1 MLVDSLHVR
10 AMATLPPSYSLSSD
24 PSTAQTHLQVVF
36 TALQT
41 HPGIYWGKSRTFE
54 VISRQLE
61 RAWSCV
67 CVLKTTEEGEE
78 LVGFARV
85 ISDGEG

>member
-1 MLVDSLHVR
+1 
-10 AMATLPPSYSLSSD
+10 MATLPPSYSLSSEAG
-24 PSTAQTHLQVVF
+24 TAQTHLQAIY

-41 HPGIYWGKSRTFE
+41 HPGVYWGKTRTIDVFL
-54 VISRQLE
+54 RQTE

-67 CVLKTTEEGEE
+67 CVLKITEEGEE